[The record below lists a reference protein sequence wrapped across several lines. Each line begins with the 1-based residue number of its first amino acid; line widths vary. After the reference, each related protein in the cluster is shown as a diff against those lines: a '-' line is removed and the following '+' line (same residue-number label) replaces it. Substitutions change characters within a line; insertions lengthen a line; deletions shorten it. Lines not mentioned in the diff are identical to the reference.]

1 MKSENV
7 NQIALYLRSSKD
19 RSDVSIDAQ
28 RRELTALAKQRGL
41 VVVDEFADAVESGRD
56 ENRPGFRRL
65 HAAMCT
71 RARAWTAVMMLDTS
85 RLARDPWIAA
95 FFERDAS
102 RHGVQVIYKSIPDED
117 PIMSVVLKA
126 VMRGFD
132 LYHSLISK
140 KKGLAGMA
148 ENVRQGFRAGG
159 RAPRGY
165 KLLSIDTGA
174 VRDGVPVTKTKLEP
188 DDDAP
193 KVSEYLRLRAE
204 GLGRGTLVRRLE
216 LPWPETTLNGMEWN
230 ALTYAGHTVWNV
242 HNEVGT
248 DGYKGGTKRRDRSE
262 WLIQRD
268 THKALISD
276 TVAEALLAQLGSA
289 NRNAPRQRASSHLLS
304 GLLKTPDGI
313 PWRANRTAKAEFYRV
328 AVTGRSR
335 NMPAKRIE
343 TAVVET
349 VSRDLLSP
357 TFVRAAL
364 KSTRE
369 RLIAT
374 HSAEIQQ
381 AKGEITAL
389 ECRASKFLE
398 MAAELENPSPV
409 YRKIDEV
416 ERERAAVMRRIV
428 EWEKEDEAAQVLANV
443 TEAQVRTMLSHLAEE
458 MRLYDPASLKDFL
471 TTILDRVELDPEE
484 ASLRLC
490 YRIPLRS
497 GNKLASPGGFE
508 PPYSP

>member
-1 MKSENV
+1 MKTHGA
-7 NQIALYLRSSKD
+7 NQAAIYLRSSKD

-28 RRELTALAKQRGL
+28 RRELTALAKQRGI

-65 HAAMCT
+65 HAAMCSRERT
-71 RARAWTAVMMLDTS
+71 WNAVMMLDTS

-140 KKGLAGMA
+140 QKGLAGMA

-165 KLLSIDTGA
+165 KLVSVSTGA
-174 VRDGVPVTKTKLEP
+174 VREGLPVSKTKLEP

-193 KVSEYLRLRAE
+193 KVAEYLRLRAE
-204 GLGRGTLVRRLE
+204 GLGRGALIRRLE
-216 LPWPETTLNGMEWN
+216 LPWPETSLNGMEWN

-248 DGYKGGTKRRDRSE
+248 DGYKGGTKRRPRSE
-262 WLIQRD
+262 WVIQRD
-268 THKALISD
+268 THQGLISD
-276 TVAEALLAQLGSA
+276 AVAEALLARMENA
-289 NRNAPRQRASSHLLS
+289 DRNAPRQRASSHLLS
-304 GLLKTPDGI
+304 GLLKTPDGT
-313 PWRANRTAKAEFYRV
+313 PWRANRTAKSEFYRV
-328 AVTGRSR
+328 AVANRSR
-335 NMPAKRIE
+335 NMPAARVE

-357 TFVRAAL
+357 EFVRAAL

-369 RLIAT
+369 RLIASHT
-374 HSAEIQQ
+374 ADIRQ
-381 AKGEITAL
+381 ARTEVAAIEAKAGKYL
-389 ECRASKFLE
+389 D
-398 MAAELENPSPV
+398 MAASLENPSPV
-409 YRKIDEV
+409 YRKIDEL
-416 ERERAAVMRRIV
+416 ERERGALLRRIV

-443 TEAQVRTMLSHLAEE
+443 TEAQVRTMLGHLAEE
-458 MRLYDPASLKDFL
+458 MRLYPAGDLKDFL
-471 TTILDRVELDPEE
+471 STILDRVELDPEE

-497 GNKLASPGGFE
+497 GNKVASPGGFE
-508 PPYSP
+508 PPYLP